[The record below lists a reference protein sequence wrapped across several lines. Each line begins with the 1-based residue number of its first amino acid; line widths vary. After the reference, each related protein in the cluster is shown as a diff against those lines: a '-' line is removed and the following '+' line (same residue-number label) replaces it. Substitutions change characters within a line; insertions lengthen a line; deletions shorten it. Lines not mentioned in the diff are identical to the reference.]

1 MRARQSHSVFQCS
14 SIAVLPSYA
23 PSYRI
28 NGGGSGNGGDD
39 EVDDIVDDETMMTI
53 TSGWPSPRVS
63 RKHHQSSKPSCP
75 SIGYLSAS
83 FVGGSGSSNS
93 RNGDEGYGG

>member
-1 MRARQSHSVFQCS
+1 MA
-14 SIAVLPSYA
+14 AVA
-23 PSYRI
+23 
-28 NGGGSGNGGDD
+28 NGGDD

-63 RKHHQSSKPSCP
+63 RKHHQSIKPSCP